1 MTHRN
6 SSIDP
11 IAHPWPADIGITLLG
26 GNGEDILV
34 GGEDDDT
41 LSGGNGD
48 DALYGMGGND
58 VLSGDNGADVI
69 DGGEGDDEL
78 WGGKGNDLL
87 MGSAGADWLSGDHGE
102 DMLFGGAGDDTLV
115 GGSGADTLD
124 GEGGTDEVDYS
135 TDAALGG
142 ALGVWVSL
150 AAGTAIDGFGFIDTL
165 VDIENVRGTQFAD
178 TLLGDDGVNVLY
190 GEGGDD
196 LLEGGGEDDVLIGGA
211 GADVLDG
218 GVGID
223 TASYVG
229 APSGVVANLANPAF
243 NTSAAAGDTYVSIE
257 NLIGTDFNDV
267 LIGDA
272 NPNDLIG
279 NAGNDQLSG
288 GFGDDALDGGDGID
302 FINGG
307 GSDDLLRGG
316 RDDDAFVGGA
326 GNDVIDGGVGVSG
339 NISQGFA
346 HRSFVAADTVDY
358 RTSPSAVSVDLAS
371 GVASDGF
378 GGMDA
383 LANINGVLG
392 SAFDDWLSAAGI
404 VVDPRKNGFLF
415 VGMDGADTVIGEPGI
430 FSQAGYMFDPAGIF
444 VDLGAGIA
452 IDGWGHADT
461 LVDISSILGS
471 NFADIVLGS
480 AADERLRGG
489 GGDDVIDGG
498 AGKDE
503 ADYRSGNIGSLGVTV
518 ILGEG
523 PAAGLAF
530 GGNVGVDTLYNI
542 ENIRGSAGN
551 DTLTGN
557 SGDNRLRGLGG
568 NDTLDGGGGTDTVNY
583 FFSPNAV
590 TVDLALGTAQDG
602 HGGTDTLNSIE
613 NITGSFEGDTLRGD
627 DGANVIDGDEGDDLI
642 EGRGDDDT
650 LVGGSGADMLDGG
663 DSTDEADYNTDAA
676 LGGVFGVWVSLAA
689 GMAIDGF
696 GFIDT
701 LVDIENVRG
710 TEFADTLIGD
720 DGANVLRGEGGDDL
734 LEGGES
740 DDTLIGGTGDDS
752 LVGGSGDD
760 IYKIAPG
767 DGSDSVT
774 DTAGFDTLNVSA
786 NPFFLDDASRSGDDL
801 VLRFEDGTET
811 TVVDHYTGNTLE
823 AVVFSAIPPL
833 ISETATYAVALGF
846 AGNFGAGDHDEIF
859 VGTDAAE
866 IIEAGD
872 GADWLFGHAG
882 DDTLRGGAGDDYIE
896 GGLGAD
902 TIDGGP
908 QDGRGFGTDFAVY
921 VHSGAAVSINLGAG
935 TAAGG
940 DATDDVLV
948 NVEGL
953 IGSDF
958 DDTLIG
964 SNGDNRFFG
973 RGGNDVISGL
983 GGFDLVHYQDSP
995 GGVVVDLGAGVA
1007 SDGWGGIDTLL
1018 SIESVR
1024 GSEFDDTL
1032 IGTDTLLFT
1041 EFFRGHAGNDLIDG
1055 RGGTDLVEY
1064 QLSPGGIDVNLATGV
1079 AADGHGTSDTLLN
1092 VEQVRASLFDDTL
1105 VGNEFRNV
1113 FQGLAGNDF
1122 IDGGG
1127 EFDRIDYSPDVF
1139 FNGTG
1144 AVIVNLS
1151 DQDVDLGPLG
1161 VIAAHTAIDPFGDT
1175 DTLTSIEVVTGTN
1188 LADTIIG
1195 DDGINLLSGGGGAD
1209 KLTGGGGNDSFL
1221 YANTAESPVGAG
1233 NGDVILD
1240 FGNGVP
1246 PPEFAFTDRIDLSRI
1261 DAKQQPGFAG
1271 DQAFAFVAAQSENSV
1286 ANSVTWF
1293 QSGGDT
1299 YIQADVNGDA
1309 VADMEIRLIG
1319 IHDLTIL
1326 DFFL

>member
-1 MTHRN
+1 MAHR
-6 SSIDP
+6 ILLTGP
-11 IAHPWPADIGITLLG
+11 FVQLWPADIGVTLLG
-26 GNGEDILV
+26 GNGDDELV
-34 GGEDDDT
+34 GDADDDT

-48 DALYGMGGND
+48 DTLYGMDGSD
-58 VLSGDNGADVI
+58 TLAGDNGSDVL
-69 DGGEGDDEL
+69 DGGEGDDDL
-78 WGGKGNDLL
+78 RGGRGDDVIL
-87 MGSAGADWLSGDHGE
+87 GAAGE
-102 DMLFGGAGDDTLV
+102 DHLAGDQGHDILFGGADNDKLV

-124 GEGGTDEVDYS
+124 GDDGTDEADYS

-178 TLLGDDGVNVLY
+178 TLLGDGGANVLR

-196 LLEGGGEDDVLIGGA
+196 LLDGGGDADVLVGGA
-211 GADVLDG
+211 GADALDG
-218 GVGID
+218 GAGSD
-223 TASYVG
+223 SASYVG

-243 NTSAAAGDTYVSIE
+243 NTGAAAGDTYVSIE

-272 NPNDLIG
+272 NPNDLLG

-307 GSDDLLRGG
+307 GGDDLLQGG

-346 HRSFVAADTVDY
+346 HRSFAAADTVDY

-404 VVDPRKNGFLF
+404 VVDPRKNGFLL
-415 VGMDGADTVIGEPGI
+415 VGMDGADTIIGEPGI
-430 FSQAGYMFDPAGIF
+430 FSQAGYMFDPAGIL

-452 IDGWGHADT
+452 IDGWGNADT

-471 NFADIVLGS
+471 NFADILLGS

-489 GGDDVIDGG
+489 GGGDVIDGG
-498 AGKDE
+498 GGNDE
-503 ADYRSGNIGSLGVTV
+503 ADYRNGNIGSVGVTV
-518 ILGEG
+518 VLGEG
-523 PAAGLAF
+523 LAAGLAF

-557 SGDNRLRGLGG
+557 SGDNRLRGLEGD
-568 NDTLDGGGGTDTVNY
+568 DTLDGGDGNDTVNY

-590 TVDLALGTAQDG
+590 TVDLALATAQDG
-602 HGGTDTLNSIE
+602 HGGTDTLISIE
-613 NITGSFEGDTLRGD
+613 NIAGSFEGDTLRGD

-663 DSTDEADYNTDAA
+663 DGTDEADYSTDAA

-710 TEFADTLIGD
+710 TQFSDTLIGD

-734 LEGGES
+734 LEGGEG

-760 IYKIAPG
+760 IYRIAPG

-774 DTAGFDTLNVSA
+774 DTVGFDTLSVSA

-801 VLRFEDGTET
+801 VLRFDDGAQT
-811 TVVDHYTGNTLE
+811 TVRDHYTGNTLE
-823 AVVFSAIPPL
+823 SVVFEILPPFFA
-833 ISETATYAVALGF
+833 EAATFAVALGF
-846 AGNFGAGDHDEIF
+846 VGNTGAGDHDEIF
-859 VGTDAAE
+859 VGTDAGE
-866 IIEAGD
+866 IIDAGD
-872 GADWLFGHAG
+872 GYDWLFGHAG
-882 DDTLRGGAGDDYIE
+882 DDTLLGGADDDYIE
-896 GGLGAD
+896 GGPGAD
-902 TIDGGP
+902 AIDGGP
-908 QDGRGFGTDFAVY
+908 QDGLGFGTDFAVY
-921 VHSGAAVSINLGAG
+921 VHSDTAVSINLGAG

-940 DATDDVLV
+940 DATGDVLV
-948 NVEGL
+948 GIEGV

-958 DDTLIG
+958 ADTLIG
-964 SNGDNRFFG
+964 SNGNNLFFG
-973 RGGNDVISGL
+973 RAGNDIISGL
-983 GGFDLVHYQDSP
+983 GGFDQVNYQDSP

-1007 SDGWGGIDTLL
+1007 SDGWGGIDALS
-1018 SIESVR
+1018 SIEGAR

-1041 EFFRGHAGNDLIDG
+1041 EFFRGRAGNDLIDG

-1064 QLSPGGIDVNLATGV
+1064 QLSPGGIDLNLATGV
-1079 AADGHGTSDTLLN
+1079 ADDGLGGTDTLLN
-1092 VEQVRASLFDDTL
+1092 VENVRGSLFEDVI
-1105 VGNEFRNV
+1105 VGNGARNV
-1113 FQGLAGNDF
+1113 FQGLAGDDI

-1127 EFDRIDYSPDVF
+1127 EFDAVDYSIEVF
-1139 FNGTG
+1139 FRGTG

-1151 DQDVDLGPLG
+1151 DVDVDLGPSG
-1161 VIAAHTAIDPFGDT
+1161 VIAAHTAIDGFGDT
-1175 DTLTSIEVVTGTN
+1175 DTLTSIEVVVGTN
-1188 LADTIIG
+1188 LSDTIIG
-1195 DDGINLLSGGGGAD
+1195 DEGINLIRGAGGAD
-1209 KLTGGGGNDSFL
+1209 FMTGGGGNDTFFYVS
-1221 YANTAESPVGAG
+1221 TGESPVGDG
-1233 NGDVILD
+1233 NRDVILD

-1261 DAKQQPGFAG
+1261 DTNPGIPG
-1271 DQAFAFVAAQSENSV
+1271 DQAFLFAGESQNSV

-1293 QSGGDT
+1293 QSDGDT
-1299 YIQADVNGDA
+1299 YVQADVNGDA
-1309 VADMEIRLIG
+1309 VADMEIKLIG
-1319 IHDLTIL
+1319 VHDLSAL